1 MLKKTTLLTAAAVAT
16 AFVGLMIL
24 LPTPAPAPDLAGAV
38 VIDTV
43 RYLAGEAMQGPAA
56 VTVADGKI
64 VSSGDPGPEA
74 QGASRLDAAGKTLL
88 PGLFDAHVH
97 TFATAQRDAVTFG
110 VTALIDM
117 FTAPALLAGA
127 RDARDSFAP
136 SNSAAL
142 FSAGMLATVERG
154 HGTQYGIN
162 VETLEGPA
170 DAPAWVAARIEE
182 GADFIKLVYMPYA
195 TYIPSLD
202 LETATAVSE
211 AAHDQGVQAVAHVSS
226 LYGAR

>member
-1 MLKKTTLLTAAAVAT
+1 MLRKTTAITAAAIAA
-16 AFVGLMIL
+16 AFVGLIVV
-24 LPTPAPAPDLAGAV
+24 LPTPAPPPELDGAL
-38 VIDTV
+38 VIDNV
-43 RYLAGEAMQGPAA
+43 RYFDGEAMQGPAA
-56 VTVADGKI
+56 IIVANGKI
-64 VSSGDPGPEA
+64 AAIDDPGAEA
-74 QGASRLDAAGKTLL
+74 RGASRLDAAGKTLL

-136 SNSAAL
+136 SNNAAL

-162 VETLEGPA
+162 VETLEGPE
-170 DAPAWVAARIEE
+170 DAPAWVSARIQE
-182 GADFIKLVYMPYA
+182 GSDFIKLVYMP
-195 TYIPSLD
+195 
-202 LETATAVSE
+202 
-211 AAHDQGVQAVAHVSS
+211 
-226 LYGAR
+226 